1 MDVNL
6 ILGII
11 GLIGTVAS
19 LTDLGYKYGPNLL
32 KKLKE
37 HGLDRVRESAQI
49 ESIKTTSLYPNL
61 NMVCPRN
68 HPYTTSQSL
77 LKKI

>member
-1 MDVNL
+1 MDLNL

-11 GLIGTVAS
+11 GLIGTIAS
-19 LTDLGYKYGPNLL
+19 LTDLAYKYGPNLL

-37 HGLDRVRESAQI
+37 RGLNRVRESAQI
-49 ESIKTTSLYPNL
+49 EPVETSSLYPNL
-61 NMVCPRN
+61 LTVCHRHDHYVPRL
-68 HPYTTSQSL
+68 L